1 MKLEIKNYTKKIKEK
16 IILDHINLTLTSGN
30 VYGFYGRNGSGKT
43 MLFRAI
49 STLIFPTRGDIL
61 VDEKSIIKEDFDL
74 RQIGILIEEPSFY
87 PYLNGLENLSLLYT
101 INNKKDDKY
110 LLSLMEK
117 LELDHAA
124 SKKYKE
130 YSLGMK
136 QKLKIIQTIMEN
148 QKIIIL
154 DEPTN
159 GLDEKGVEVVRNMI
173 IELKKKD
180 TLILIASH
188 NKEDLKI
195 LCDKIYKMDHGK
207 IEGEITLWNGQK

>member
-110 LLSLMEK
+110 LLSLMKK

-207 IEGEITLWNGQK
+207 IEGEITL

>member
-101 INNKKDDKY
+101 INNKKNDKY

-124 SKKYKE
+124 FKKYKE

-207 IEGEITLWNGQK
+207 IEGEITL

>member
-101 INNKKDDKY
+101 INNKKNDKY

-207 IEGEITLWNGQK
+207 IEGEITL

>member
-110 LLSLMEK
+110 LLSLMKK

-124 SKKYKE
+124 FKKYKE

-207 IEGEITLWNGQK
+207 IEGEITL